1 MTATEF
7 GEFLKVF
14 ASRFPFYTLSDERA
28 KKLKA
33 IFYDFSAKAA
43 LAGLEAYDLAFP
55 DMNGQ
60 TFKLAGLLHHCC
72 ESAQQHQQDFKWR
85 PEDES
90 QMASFF
96 ADLRRINYPR
106 SVSFR
111 DFVMGILGKS
121 RLPSE
126 DERRHAIE
134 ALKKMNARTPADIEA
149 IQQRNSDAYAKFRA
163 MHPADCDEL
172 QRRNKLRAA
181 QQKAERTEGGEPEK
195 LSYVQRGRR
204 LVEQMEQP

>member
-1 MTATEF
+1 MTDQEF
-7 GEFLKVF
+7 GDFVKAF
-14 ASRFPFYTLSDERA
+14 AERFPFYQLTTERG

-33 IFYDFSAKAA
+33 IFYDFSKAAA
-43 LAGLEAYDLAFP
+43 LAGLEAYDMAFP

-126 DERRHAIE
+126 DERRQAIE

-163 MHPADCDEL
+163 MHPADSDE
-172 QRRNKLRAA
+172 QRRNKARAA
-181 QQKAERTEGGEPEK
+181 QQKTERAEGCEPEK
-195 LSYVQRGRR
+195 LSYVQRGRQ
-204 LVEQMEQP
+204 LVERMEQP